1 MTDAKTDL
9 PGVYRTP
16 EGFLINKD
24 NKSLEA
30 YRARRQR
37 DKEMDTLKDDVSSL
51 KNDLQEIKDLLKG
64 LVK

>member
-1 MTDAKTDL
+1 MDRKTDL

-24 NKSLEA
+24 NKALNA
-30 YRARRQR
+30 YRVRRQR
-37 DKEMDTLKDDVSSL
+37 EMELDELKDDVSSL
-51 KNDLQEIKDLLKG
+51 KNDLQEIKELLRG